1 MENKTRPHIGLLGI
15 MQELYDDMIPGIT
28 QHQEAYA
35 RKIVARLSGT
45 IDVDF
50 PRAARNRQ
58 DIEEIMDRF
67 NAGDL
72 DGVIFINLVYG
83 PALNLVNALKRNH
96 LPILVVNT
104 QPVRTVT
111 ADWNMN
117 DLTYNQGIHG
127 VQDTVN
133 AIIRTVGDHFEVI
146 TEDWNTDVFVE
157 KVSQWAR
164 VARAVSM
171 LGKMKIAWF
180 GKMNGMHDTI
190 VDYAAIM
197 RVLGPEVR
205 EEHMGDLYREM
216 EALTQDEVQAQLEED
231 RKNFKID
238 KNMPPESHE
247 YAVKLMLGFEKI
259 LVKGGYAGYTAN
271 FDLFRQDGRF
281 RQIGLLAASNLMAK
295 GYGYAAE
302 GDVNAAIAVATGHLI
317 GRDAHFTEM
326 YAMDFERDS
335 MLMSHM
341 GEGNWKVARKD
352 RPVRLAYR
360 ELGIGGLENPP
371 TTVFMAEPGEA
382 TIVSLAPM
390 KGDHFRLIAMKGTV
404 LDTGEYPTI
413 EMPYFHFRPDSGVRD
428 ANTGW
433 LKAGGTHHQAMLPG
447 DHRKSW
453 KMLSNMLG
461 LEYMEV

>member
-1 MENKTRPHIGLLGI
+1 MKSNDRPQIGFLGI

-28 QHQEAYA
+28 EHQEAYA
-35 RKIVARLSGT
+35 RQIVEKLASHV
-45 IDVDF
+45 DVDF
-50 PRAARNRQ
+50 PKAARNRD

-67 NAGDL
+67 NADKL
-72 DGVIFINLVYG
+72 DGVMIINLVYG
-83 PALNLVNALKRNH
+83 PALHLVNALKRNR
-96 LPILVVNT
+96 LPLLVVNT

-111 ADWNMN
+111 TDWNMN

-133 AIIRTVGDHFEVI
+133 AIIRTVGENFEVI
-146 TEDWNTDVFVE
+146 TEDWNTESFVE
-157 KVSQWAR
+157 RVSEWAK
-164 VARAVSM
+164 VARAINRLSS
-171 LGKMKIAWF
+171 MKIAWF

-190 VDYAAIM
+190 ADYAAIM
-197 RVLGPEVR
+197 RVLGPEIR

-216 EALTQDEVQAQLEED
+216 EALTGEEIRAQMEED
-231 RKNFKID
+231 RKNFTID
-238 KNMPPESHE
+238 ENMPPESHE

-271 FDLFRQDGRF
+271 FDLFKQDGRF

-302 GDVNAAIAVATGHLI
+302 GDVNACIAVAIGHLI
-317 GRDAHFTEM
+317 GKDAHFTEM

-341 GEGNWKVARKD
+341 GEGNWKIARKD

-371 TTVFMAEPGEA
+371 TTVFMAEPGTA

-390 KGDHFRLIAMKGTV
+390 IGDHFRLIAMKGEV
-404 LDTGEYPTI
+404 LDTEEYPTI
-413 EMPYFHFRPDSGVRD
+413 EMPYFHFKPDSGVRD

-433 LKAGGTHHQAMLPG
+433 LKAGGTHHQAMLLG
-447 DHRKSW
+447 DHLRSW
-453 KMLSNMLG
+453 QMLSNMLG
-461 LEYMEV
+461 LEYIEV

>member
-1 MENKTRPHIGLLGI
+1 MKDNSRPRIGFLGI

-35 RKIVARLSGT
+35 RQIVEKLAGHV
-45 IDVDF
+45 DVDF
-50 PRAARNRQ
+50 PRAARNRE
-58 DIEEIMDRF
+58 DVEEIMDRF
-67 NAGDL
+67 NAGKL
-72 DGVIFINLVYG
+72 DGVMFINLTYG
-83 PALNLVNALKRNH
+83 PALNLVHALKMNN

-111 ADWNMN
+111 TDWNMD

-133 AIIRTVGDHFEVI
+133 AIIRTVGENFEVI
-146 TEDWNTDVFVE
+146 TEDWNTEDFVTRVTE
-157 KVSQWAR
+157 WAM
-164 VARAVSM
+164 VAGAVNR
-171 LGKMKIAWF
+171 LRTMKIAWF

-197 RVLGPEVR
+197 RVLGPEIR

-216 EALTQDEVQAQLEED
+216 EALSPEEIQAQLEED

-238 KNMPPESHE
+238 EDMPPESHE

-317 GRDAHFTEM
+317 GKDAHFTEM

-341 GEGNWKVARKD
+341 GEGNWKIARRD

-371 TTVFMAEPGEA
+371 TTVFMAEPGTA
-382 TIVSLAPM
+382 TIASLAPM
-390 KGDHFRLIAMKGTV
+390 KGDRFRLIVMKGRV
-404 LDTGEYPTI
+404 LDTEEYPTI

-428 ANTGW
+428 ANTRW
-433 LKAGGTHHQAMLPG
+433 LKAGGTHHQVMLHG
-447 DHRKSW
+447 DHLRSW

-461 LEYMEV
+461 LEYVEV